1 MRDAADHARVD
12 LTACDREPIHA
23 PGAVQPHASF
33 LALDHATG
41 EPVAASQSLAVLTGR
56 PVADL
61 LGPEGL
67 TVFDAAAR
75 ETLRALLRN
84 PAEGGPAHL
93 RLETGESLAAHA
105 YAADGLLMVDLEPCP
120 ETDWVD
126 EALCSAD
133 RAMRA
138 LRAAPDEDAL
148 YEAMVDAI
156 GGITGFDRVML
167 YRFDPDWNGEVIAE
181 TRSKAAPASF
191 KGLKFPASD
200 IPRQARALFL
210 RNRVRQIV
218 EVGFGTSP
226 IEPPMNPLTGAPY
239 DLSDSQVRAVSP
251 VHVEYMMNMG
261 VRASLVIALMR
272 EGALW
277 GLIACHHYQGP
288 RSVPPRLRSVCS
300 LLCEAFSAELGQRL
314 TAAHAERLSRY
325 AESLAALSHEA
336 EAAARAGGGIGFN
349 QFIASR
355 SGVLLDPLGAEGVVA
370 WVGGEELAIGATLP
384 REEAVNL
391 VLQARQL
398 APRERG
404 GVVSADTIGAEPG
417 PRVAAGFAY
426 APVGAGSDGVLA
438 FRRETVIPE
447 FWAGDPEKRVSAPDD
462 VGRLHPRRSFDLYRS
477 ERRGHCLPWSE
488 ADRGILRIIAEHVAH
503 WRLSFEQARRD
514 ALIRRIENGRRE
526 LRRLAL
532 VAERANDSVVMTDA
546 AGTITW
552 VNAAFTALTGY
563 VFDEV
568 RGRRPGAVL
577 QGPETDSDSVARL
590 RTAIAARQPV
600 RETLVNYRKDGTPYW
615 IELEIAPVF
624 DESGEPDL
632 FVSIQ
637 RDVTEARQREAALA
651 KALDRAQGSDRL
663 KDEFLRTLSHEVRTP
678 LNGVLGGVALLTS
691 RLTDEKD
698 RQLAH
703 QVQES
708 GRALLDLF
716 SEMLEIARVEA
727 QSEGTHVEPVE
738 PRRLL
743 DSAAATVAPEALGK
757 GLDLIIEP
765 CTPGETVPLD
775 ARRLRQILTNF
786 VANAVKFTPAGRVS
800 LRTLSKAG
808 GRVHRFEVEDD
819 GPGVPPEM
827 RERIFQPFVQLDAG
841 MERRF
846 GGAGL
851 GLAICR
857 KLAHEMGGSV
867 GVGDGEGGG
876 ALFWVEVP
884 VAP

>member
-1 MRDAADHARVD
+1 MRDAAGHTAVD
-12 LTACDREPIHA
+12 LAACDREPIHA
-23 PGAVQPHASF
+23 PGAVQPHACF
-33 LALDHATG
+33 LALDRATG
-41 EPVAASQSLAVLTGR
+41 QPVAVSRSLALLTGK
-56 PVADL
+56 PVGDL
-61 LGPEGL
+61 LGPAGL
-67 TVFDAAAR
+67 AVFDAAAQA
-75 ETLRALLRN
+75 TLGALLAN

-105 YAADGLLMVDLEPCP
+105 YAADGLLMIDLEPCP
-120 ETDWVD
+120 DTVWVD
-126 EALCSAD
+126 EALCGAD

-138 LRAAPDEDAL
+138 LRAAPDEEAL
-148 YEAMVDAI
+148 YAAMVEAI

-181 TRSKAAPASF
+181 TRSAAAPASF

-218 EVGFGTSP
+218 DVGFDTSP
-226 IEPPMNPLTGAPY
+226 IEPPLNPLTGGPY

-251 VHVEYMMNMG
+251 VHLEYLDNMG

-272 EGALW
+272 GGALW

-288 RSVPPRLRSVCS
+288 RAVPPRLRSVCG

-314 TAAHAERLSRY
+314 TASHAGRLSHYAER
-325 AESLAALSHEA
+325 LAALSHEA

-355 SGVLLDPLGAEGVVA
+355 SDVLLDPLGAEGLTA
-370 WVGGEELAIGATLP
+370 WIGGEELTIGASLP
-384 REEAVNL
+384 REEAVDL
-391 VLQARQL
+391 VLRARQL
-398 APRERG
+398 VPQERG
-404 GVVSADTIGAEPG
+404 GVVSSDTIGGVSEP
-417 PRVAAGFAY
+417 RTAAGFAY
-426 APVGAGSDGVLA
+426 APIGAGSDGVLA

-447 FWAGDPEKRVSAPDD
+447 FWAGDPDKHVSAPDE
-462 VGRLHPRRSFDLYRS
+462 VGRLHPRRSFDLYRK

-488 ADRGILRIIAEHVAH
+488 ADRGILRIIAEHIAH

-532 VAERANDSVVMTDA
+532 VAERANDAVVMTDA
-546 AGTITW
+546 AGAITW

-568 RGRRPGAVL
+568 RGRRPGEVL
-577 QGPETDSDSVARL
+577 QGPETDRASIARL
-590 RTAIAARQPV
+590 RRAIADRVPV
-600 RETLVNYRKDGTPYW
+600 RETLINYRKDGTPYW
-615 IELEIAPVF
+615 IEVEIAPVF
-624 DESGEPDL
+624 DETGEPDL

-637 RDVTEARQREAALA
+637 RDVTEAREREAALA

-678 LNGVLGGVALLTS
+678 LNGVLGGVALLAH

-698 RQLAH
+698 QALAH
-703 QVQES
+703 QVQDS
-708 GRALLDLF
+708 GKALLDLF

-727 QSEGTHVEPVE
+727 QTEGARIEPVE

-743 DSAAATVAPEALGK
+743 DAAAATVAPEAAGK
-757 GLDLIIEP
+757 GLTLIIEP
-765 CTPGETVPLD
+765 GALREAVPLD

-786 VANAVKFTPAGRVS
+786 AANAVKFTPSGRVQ
-800 LRTLSKAG
+800 LRAFAEAAAG
-808 GRVHRFEVEDD
+808 LLRFEVEDD
-819 GPGVPPEM
+819 GPGVPEEM

-841 MERRF
+841 MERRY

-857 KLAHEMGGSV
+857 KLAQEMGGRV
-867 GVGDGEGGG
+867 GVSDGDHGG

-884 VAP
+884 FNG